1 MTSRDPLGD
10 RMKRYERPY
19 EFVLPRRTYTVV
31 RVDGRA
37 FHTFLRHADRPF
49 DHDVVVAMRTTACRL
64 ASKLAGCVLA
74 YTQSDEISLVLQD
87 FAEVGTE
94 PWFGGSVQKIAS
106 VAASTVTAIFTTE
119 YDKSFERRGD
129 EDYPTFDARV
139 FTIADPVEVA
149 NYLLWRQR
157 DCVKNSVGALA
168 EHVLGRA
175 RITGVGSVD
184 RRDMLEKAG
193 SPWTALEPY
202 LRHGWLVKKITV
214 TDGELTRSRW
224 EAFAAP
230 EFNAR
235 PDGVVAQLLPELPNL
250 RDA

>member
-1 MTSRDPLGD
+1 
-10 RMKRYERPY
+10 MKRYEAPY

-37 FHTFLRHADRPF
+37 FHTFLRHADKPF
-49 DHDVVVAMRTTACRL
+49 DDDVTIAMRDTACRL
-64 ASKLAGCVLA
+64 ARQLAGCVLA

-87 FAEVGTE
+87 FATTETE

-106 VAASTVTAIFTTE
+106 VAASTVTAIFITE
-119 YDKSFERRGD
+119 YDKSFERHGD

-157 DCVKNSVGALA
+157 DCVKNSVGQLARCVLGHRAIVNMNSTRRREALA
-168 EHVLGRA
+168 TAGHPW
-175 RITGVGSVD
+175 
-184 RRDMLEKAG
+184 EK
-193 SPWTALEPY
+193 LEPH
-202 LRHGWLVKKITV
+202 LRRGWLIRKITV
-214 TDGELTRSRW
+214 TEDELVRSRW

-230 EFNAR
+230 EFDAR
-235 PDGVVAQLLPELPNL
+235 PDGFLAELLPELPRL
-250 RDA
+250 RGESTGG